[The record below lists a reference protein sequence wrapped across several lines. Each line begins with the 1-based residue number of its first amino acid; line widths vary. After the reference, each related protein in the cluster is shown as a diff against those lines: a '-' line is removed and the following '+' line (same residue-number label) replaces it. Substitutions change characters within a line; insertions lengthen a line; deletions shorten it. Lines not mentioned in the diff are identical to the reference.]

1 MPDDHSPS
9 QLCDFRELDAQ
20 LENAKNRL
28 PTLKNA
34 IEAATSTII
43 KQFWA
48 GEKVTQLVR
57 ARSKFIDEILIRVWN
72 EHFKDDANIALI
84 AVGGYGRQELHPGS
98 DIDILILLQNHEE
111 ANKEEIERLITEFW
125 DLGLEIGH
133 SVRDLSECLEEGKKD
148 ITIATNLMESRRITG
163 NNALYEALQELSSP
177 THIWPSRDF
186 FEAKW
191 KEQKQRHIR
200 FHGTAYNLE
209 PNIKEGPGNLR
220 DIQTIGWVTKRHFNA
235 DSLHELVTIDFLNE
249 KEYEPLIEGQNFLW
263 SIRFALHAIT
273 GRREDRLVFEHQPV
287 IAERLGFKDE
297 QPNLDHGDAQRAA
310 DGRRLGVELF
320 MKKYF
325 RTINELSRL
334 NEMLLQLYQ
343 EAILYANEPGEPIPI
358 NRRFQSRKGFLEVT
372 KADVFLRYP
381 YALLEIF
388 LVMQQHPELKGVR
401 ASTVRLIRQHH
412 FMIDFKFRHDIR
424 CRTIFME
431 IMRHPMGITHELR
444 RMNQYGV
451 LAAYIPEFDNIVGQM
466 QYDLFH
472 VYTVDQHTLF
482 VVRNLRR
489 FAVPEFKN
497 EFPLCSR
504 IIGHI
509 PKPELLYI
517 AGLFHDVAKGRGGD
531 HSVLGAEDVVF
542 FCERHDLS
550 KSDTDL
556 VSWLIKNHLYM
567 SMTAQHKD
575 IYDPEVINEFAS
587 IVENRVRLDYLYLL
601 TVADMRGTNP
611 KLWNSWK
618 DALLIELYK
627 QTRNAFLRGLE
638 NPMDKPGLI
647 RETKALAQKK
657 FDSNQYPKALLQEFW
672 KNMRED
678 YFIRYNTEEIHWHAQ
693 NLLTAKP
700 DQDTPIILT
709 QSTATRG
716 STDIFIHTPVRPY
729 LITVIAGTL
738 DQLGLNIVEARI
750 VPTKDAFTMD
760 TYGVLEYNNDPIS
773 DPQRLVEVKQRLTDA
788 LEQMKLPLVC
798 KLRDASRQI
807 EHFSI
812 PPKVSFSDD
821 TINKRTIMEVVATD
835 RPGLLSRIAKAITD
849 SGVRLQNAKIST
861 IGAQAEDVFFITD
874 TQNLPL
880 QAITKRD
887 EIRNRIIE
895 YLEVD
900 N

>member
-1 MPDDHSPS
+1 MGETDSL
-9 QLCDFRELDAQ
+9 LCDFGALDSQ
-20 LENAKNRL
+20 LENTKNRL
-28 PTLKNA
+28 STLKTAIKEANA
-34 IEAATSTII
+34 SLIE
-43 KQFWA
+43 QFWA
-48 GEKVTQLVR
+48 GVNVTQLVK
-57 ARSKFIDEILIRVWN
+57 ARSDFIDEILIRVWN
-72 EHFKDDANIALI
+72 THIAKDSDIALI
-84 AVGGYGRQELHPGS
+84 AVGGYGRQELHPAS
-98 DIDILILLQNHEE
+98 DIDILILLQNNTDIDKE
-111 ANKEEIERLITEFW
+111 AIESLITELW

-133 SVRDLSECLEEGKKD
+133 SVRDLSECVEEGKKD
-148 ITIATNLMESRRITG
+148 ITVATNLMESRCITG
-163 NNALYEALQELSSP
+163 DETLFDELQELSSP
-177 THIWPSRDF
+177 EHIWPSRDF

-191 KEQKQRHIR
+191 KEQKLRHQK
-200 FHGTAYNLE
+200 FHDTAYNLE

-220 DIQTIGWVTKRHFNA
+220 DIQMIGWVTKRHFNA
-235 DSLHELVTIDFLNE
+235 DSLHELVSIDFLNE
-249 KEYEPLIEGQNFLW
+249 KEYETLIEGQCFLW
-263 SIRFALHAIT
+263 KIRFALHAIT

-287 IAERLGFKDE
+287 IAQKLGFQDE
-297 QPNLDHGDAQRAA
+297 QPNLDQGDAQRAA

-343 EAILYANEPGEPIPI
+343 EAILYADEPGEPIPI

-372 KADVFLRYP
+372 SGDIFLRYP
-381 YALLEIF
+381 YALLELF
-388 LVMQQHPELKGVR
+388 LIMQQHPELKGVR
-401 ASTVRLIRQHH
+401 ASTVRLVRQHH

-424 CRTIFME
+424 CRSIFME
-431 IMRHPMGITHELR
+431 FMRQPVGITHELR

-451 LAAYIPEFDNIVGQM
+451 LAAYLPEFGNIVGQM

-489 FAVPEFKN
+489 FAVPEFKD
-497 EFPLCSR
+497 EYPLCSR
-504 IIGHI
+504 IIAHI

-517 AGLFHDVAKGRGGD
+517 AGLFHDIAKGRGGD

-556 VSWLIKNHLYM
+556 VSWLIRNHLYM
-567 SMTAQHKD
+567 SMTAQHRD
-575 IYDPEVINEFAS
+575 IDDPEVINEFAS
-587 IVENRVRLDYLYLL
+587 NVENRVRLDYLYLL

-657 FDSNQYPKALLQEFW
+657 FDPAEISSQQISEFW
-672 KNMRED
+672 KKMRED
-678 YFIRYNTEEIHWHAQ
+678 YFIRYNTEEIYWHAQ
-693 NLLTAKP
+693 NLLSKK
-700 DQDTPIILT
+700 DVDENKPIILM
-709 QSTATRG
+709 QPTATRG
-716 STDIFIHTPVRPY
+716 STDIFIHTRVKPY
-729 LITVIAGTL
+729 LMAIIAGTL

-750 VPTKDAFTMD
+750 VPTKDEFTMD

-773 DPQRLVEVKQRLTDA
+773 DPHRLHEVEQRLTEA
-788 LEQMKLPLVC
+788 LEQMELPQIC
-798 KLRDASRQI
+798 RLRDASRQI

-812 PPKVSFSDD
+812 PVKVSFNDD
-821 TINKRTIMEVVATD
+821 NTNKRTIMEVVATD

-849 SGVRLQNAKIST
+849 SGINLQNAKIST

-874 TQNLPL
+874 TDNQPI
-880 QAITKRD
+880 QSIEKRE
-887 EIRNRIIE
+887 EIRCRIIE
-895 YLEVD
+895 YLTKD
-900 N
+900 D